1 VNHSDDLDPRLQQ
14 LYRQLPKEQPSP
26 ELDATILTAAQQ
38 AIKKPSRWLMP
49 FSMAASVVMVGS
61 LVLYWVKQPETLQ
74 QATAIYSS
82 PEKRVAELTMA
93 IPPASDVVIE
103 KNSEVLLSNSG
114 ASVKPQIAQEKSLA
128 VTEFK
133 ASVAMDDK
141 VVDELNDLRSEPR
154 QNSIDNQP
162 TEIKEEVVNIAASP
176 PPMIAKQDR
185 IVGQASDDNVSPMN
199 QPMIV
204 ADRIM
209 QEKRPLATAQRPKS
223 VGLMAKM
230 QAEKK
235 AIAEHHEEQ
244 YKLAVIKPNELTI
257 EGVGLGMSGEQL
269 QAQGFSC
276 EMNTCSQ
283 TLNHPQQE
291 SYWGIASQNAHI
303 DAVLSN
309 NVVMMLSLT
318 QSTRDVD
325 IVQESLLSVGVAS
338 QKRCVDDKE
347 EKWRLSRLLG
357 TTVIQLNAIGN
368 RGLVLNICQ

>member
-114 ASVKPQIAQEKSLA
+114 ASVKQQIAQEKSLA

-368 RGLVLNICQ
+368 RGLVLKICQ